1 MACREELT
9 GRIRRRRWEK
19 EGREEGRERKEECHR
34 RNANFQTSRL
44 LCPLFL
50 APRLLCPWDF
60 PGKNARAGCHFLLQ
74 GIFPTQESNPCLLYL
89 LHWQVGS
96 LPPQEAP
103 GTVTK
108 KTFLRGGGWRKE
120 FAPPYTTLVGK
131 FTLTDDDAV
140 GIYRAIKDSDS
151 GKGLS
156 ARLSL
161 MPRTLTCLEKR
172 FLTKLLLAVFFFK
185 CI

>member
-1 MACREELT
+1 MLERVATFYSKGSSQPRNRTLVSCISCI
-9 GRIRRRRWEK
+9 GRWVLYRP
-19 EGREEGRERKEECHR
+19 RKP
-34 RNANFQTSRL
+34 Q
-44 LCPLFL
+44 
-50 APRLLCPWDF
+50 
-60 PGKNARAGCHFLLQ
+60 GLLQ
-74 GIFPTQESNPCLLYL
+74 
-89 LHWQVGS
+89 
-96 LPPQEAP
+96 
-103 GTVTK
+103 K

-131 FTLTDDDAV
+131 FTLTDYDAV

-172 FLTKLLLAVFFFK
+172 FVTKLLLAVFF
-185 CI
+185 